1 MSMKGKDLFNRGMI
15 NPRNYDRLDYTGYEA
30 YEEYMAWSNFRSK
43 YPWNTKL
50 LEKLFGSR
58 DSMEVFRNMIL
69 LPESK
74 ARELVERLEYKTVKK
89 GRVQNMSDC

>member
-1 MSMKGKDLFNRGMI
+1 MTGKDHIKRS
-15 NPRNYDRLDYTGYEA
+15 RLDPKLYDDISYTGYEA
-30 YEEYMAWSNFRSK
+30 YEDYMAWANFRSK

-58 DSMEVFRNMIL
+58 DSMEVFRYMIA

-74 ARELVERLEYKTVKK
+74 AREIVERLETKAVKK